1 MPSIAAAMS
10 LDKAA
15 GFGHYARVSWA
26 FDEVPSLVDQ
36 LGAEEVGRLYAVR
49 TREELDDLRAGR
61 VHTTYE
67 EDNDPLGWIDD
78 AVAFND
84 DLDPEV
90 RLRMVIAA
98 INEADDDDVLW
109 CIGDQPVAHL
119 AAVRGFALRLHQ
131 ARTTNPKVE
140 RLFRLMQD
148 YYRNVEKSPD
158 AGWWDDGG
166 HSRVE

>member
-1 MPSIAAAMS
+1 MR
-10 LDKAA
+10 
-15 GFGHYARVSWA
+15 RVSWA
-26 FDEVPSLVDQ
+26 SDEVPSLVDQ
-36 LGAEEVGRLYAVR
+36 VGAEEVGRLYAVR
-49 TREELDDLRAGR
+49 TREGLDDLRAGR
-61 VHTTYE
+61 VYTTFE

-84 DLDPEV
+84 DVDPEV

-98 INEADDDDVLW
+98 INQADDDDVLW
-109 CIGDQPVAHL
+109 CIGDQPAAHL
-119 AAVRGFALRLHQ
+119 AVVRGFALRLHQ

-166 HSRVE
+166 HSRVH